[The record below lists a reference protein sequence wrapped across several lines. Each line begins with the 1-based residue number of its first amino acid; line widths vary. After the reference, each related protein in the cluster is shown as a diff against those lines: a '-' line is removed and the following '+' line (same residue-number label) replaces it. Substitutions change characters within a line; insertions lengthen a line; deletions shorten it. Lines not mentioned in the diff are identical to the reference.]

1 MMARRPYL
9 CVLLALP
16 SCVLAVD
23 LYPAPPNPFGAQ
35 PPKQELQQPQPPP
48 PSGER
53 LAVRRVRRAP
63 RWQPVL
69 CLGLLCLAG
78 AATKPHE
85 PSLLA
90 AIDAYHDAGASM
102 ESPVDFRDCGIA
114 SVARHDEL
122 IWLGLL
128 GRWLP
133 LVPTSLDAAR
143 ELASTAGAAQ
153 LLLWS
158 VIGGYLVRKLFPRGA
173 GDRHLSKSFQ
183 NVLRRG
189 RLWTLL
195 TASFCPSGLV
205 HLLHAATM
213 LLLVVQGLEGTYS
226 RLQLVGLY
234 AAAGASAAL
243 LSVLGQLVFRRAAE
257 PRSSV
262 SGAVMGLL
270 VLRAAVAPQE
280 LLSVGRWQLPIARLL
295 ALHLLL
301 DAGTNAPHEGLGL
314 GKLLDLLGG
323 ALMVTAVVRPQLA
336 LADGGWRRYADWRLL
351 LDYAKSAL

>member
-1 MMARRPYL
+1 MGRSS
-9 CVLLALP
+9 VVVLALAN
-16 SCVLAVD
+16 CALAVD
-23 LYPAPPNPFGAQ
+23 LYPAPPNPFGA
-35 PPKQELQQPQPPP
+35 PKQELLQPQPPP
-48 PSGER
+48 PLGER
-53 LAVRRVRRAP
+53 LAVRRVRRLP

-78 AATKPHE
+78 ASTKPRQ

-90 AIDAYHDAGASM
+90 ALDAYYDAGESM
-102 ESPVDFRDCGIA
+102 ASPVHFRDCGIA

-122 IWLGLL
+122 LWLGLL

-133 LVPTSLDAAR
+133 LVPTSLEAAR
-143 ELASTAGAAQ
+143 ELATTAGAAQ

-158 VIGGYLVRKLFPRGA
+158 VLGGYLVRKLLPRGV

-195 TASFCPSGLV
+195 SASFCPSGLV
-205 HLLHAATM
+205 HLLHASMM

-226 RLQLVGLY
+226 RLQLLGLY

-257 PRSSV
+257 PRPSV

-270 VLRAAVAPQE
+270 VLRAAVAPQK
-280 LLSVGRWQLPIARLL
+280 LLSIGRWQLPIAWLL
-295 ALHLLL
+295 ALHILL

-323 ALMVTAVVRPQLA
+323 ALMVATVVHPQLQ
-336 LADGGWRRYADWRLL
+336 LTDGGWRRYADWRLL
-351 LDYAKSAL
+351 LDYAKSAF

>member
-1 MMARRPYL
+1 MPAKISHIELNVADLSRS
-9 CVLLALP
+9 LAFYGKLGFEA
-16 SCVLAVD
+16 LETAAKD
-23 LYPAPPNPFGAQ
+23 
-35 PPKQELQQPQPPP
+35 
-48 PSGER
+48 GEIKR
-53 LAVRRVRRAP
+53 TMLKP
-63 RWQPVL
+63 RE
-69 CLGLLCLAG
+69 
-78 AATKPHE
+78 AT
-85 PSLLA
+85 
-90 AIDAYHDAGASM
+90 
-102 ESPVDFRDCGIA
+102 
-114 SVARHDEL
+114 
-122 IWLGLL
+122 
-128 GRWLP
+128 
-133 LVPTSLDAAR
+133 VPT
-143 ELASTAGAAQ
+143 
-153 LLLWS
+153 
-158 VIGGYLVRKLFPRGA
+158 
-173 GDRHLSKSFQ
+173 
-183 NVLRRG
+183 
-189 RLWTLL
+189 
-195 TASFCPSGLV
+195 
-205 HLLHAATM
+205 TM

-295 ALHLLL
+295 AMHLLL

-323 ALMVTAVVRPQLA
+323 ALMVAAVVRPQLA